1 MLHLICNG
9 PHLKIFLELCMR
21 TDFCKANHFPVDFH
35 SVIKACSYFLLI
47 SLSANYSSK
56 QGMGS
61 PEAHVSTG
69 TLPWSGAQGRY
80 RMQHIFVFSTC
91 IKKKPRRA
99 GVCANRCHPQAD
111 SCFAW
116 LWYPSGELLICWQN
130 SINKGLLII
139 IMLSIWVLVGG
150 NTKEMWLCSWYQG
163 A

>member
-1 MLHLICNG
+1 MT
-9 PHLKIFLELCMR
+9 P
-21 TDFCKANHFPVDFH
+21 
-35 SVIKACSYFLLI
+35 
-47 SLSANYSSK
+47 
-56 QGMGS
+56 
-61 PEAHVSTG
+61 G
-69 TLPWSGAQGRY
+69 TSRAWLVWPW
-80 RMQHIFVFSTC
+80 

-163 A
+163 AWRLKGLKTKSSPNTLPDIFHPELEENHYKFESDHILGIHLRNQEHGAKIIQWQSLPVEWAMEWMM